1 VRVIRPGGRSL
12 RGFWTDRPM
21 LESELFAL
29 LENTAD
35 AAYTVAADGTISS
48 WNRAAERLFG
58 HEAKAVTGRK
68 IDEVLPS
75 EDVLGTDALAGGTD
89 AAARHWDPDN
99 GGIPNFDLHVRTRDG
114 KPLRVNVS
122 TVVFDNARTG
132 HRMFIR
138 LVRDVTARRA
148 KEQVLDRMQ
157 DIAREMLLL
166 TVEATDQH
174 SPTEAL
180 SDQERRVLRL
190 FADGRSSAAIARQLK
205 ISPQTLR
212 NHLHHINRKL
222 RTHNRLEA
230 VTHAQRRGLID

>member
-1 VRVIRPGGRSL
+1 
-12 RGFWTDRPM
+12 M
-21 LESELFAL
+21 LEAELFAL

-58 HEAKAVTGRK
+58 YEAKSVLHRK
-68 IDEVLPS
+68 VDDVLRA
-75 EDVLGTDALAGGTD
+75 EDVLGTDPLAGGTD
-89 AAARHWDPDN
+89 AAARHWDPNN

-114 KPLRVNVS
+114 RPLRVNVS
-122 TVVFDNARTG
+122 TIVFDNSRTG

-138 LVRDVTARRA
+138 LVRDVTARRTR
-148 KEQVLDRMQ
+148 EQVLERMQ
-157 DIAREMLLL
+157 EIARELL
-166 TVEATDQH
+166 VVSGESIDPH
-174 SPTEAL
+174 SPIEAL
-180 SDQERRVLRL
+180 SEQERRILKM
-190 FADGRSSAAIARQLK
+190 FAEGRSSAAISRELK
-205 ISPQTLR
+205 ISSQTLR